1 MADMVL
7 GAAQGAVGSLLGRL
21 TSALAEEAQLLGSV
35 RRDMQFI
42 KDEMESMNG
51 FLLHAAEAAAARHGD
66 EDQRAR
72 AWMKQVADVAYAS
85 QNCVDLYARSL
96 APSTRPASEEQ
107 AGVLG
112 YFRSLA
118 RMVWTLL
125 ARYRI
130 AVQIREL
137 KVRLREVGERRQR
150 YGVDRAP
157 S

>member
-7 GAAQGAVGSLLGRL
+7 GAAQGAVGLLLGRL

-85 QNCVDLYARSL
+85 RTASTSTSGASPRPPGRRPRSKRAFSATSARWRGWFGHCRL
-96 APSTRPASEEQ
+96 GTASRC
-107 AGVLG
+107 
-112 YFRSLA
+112 RS
-118 RMVWTLL
+118 
-125 ARYRI
+125 
-130 AVQIREL
+130 
-137 KVRLREVGERRQR
+137 G
-150 YGVDRAP
+150 